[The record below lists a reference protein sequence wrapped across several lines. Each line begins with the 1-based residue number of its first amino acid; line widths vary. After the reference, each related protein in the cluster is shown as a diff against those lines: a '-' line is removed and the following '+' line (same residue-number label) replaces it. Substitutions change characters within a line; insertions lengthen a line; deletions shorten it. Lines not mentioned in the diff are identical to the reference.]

1 MMIISLLNQKGG
13 VGKTTLAVNLA
24 MGLAISGNRVMLVD
38 ADPQGSSLTWSGN
51 REGEGPFP
59 VVGIPKP
66 TLHKEL
72 PKLAD
77 NYDFIIVDGPPRVY
91 DVTRS
96 AILASDLILIPVT
109 PSPYDV
115 WATEET
121 VKVITE
127 VKPFKED
134 LKSFFVINRK
144 IMNTVI
150 GRDVIDALA
159 GYDIPVMKSQLC
171 QRVGFAETAGE
182 GKTVLETAPESPA
195 SDEIRALIKEIL
207 EALNQ

>member
-24 MGLAISGNRVMLVD
+24 MGLALNGNRVMLMD

-51 REGEGPFP
+51 REGEAPFP

-72 PKLAD
+72 PKLAN

-121 VKVITE
+121 VKVINE
-127 VKPFKED
+127 VKPFKEN
-134 LKSFFVINRK
+134 LKTFFVINRK

-159 GYDIPVMKSQLC
+159 SYDITVMKSQLC

-182 GKTVLETAPESPA
+182 GKTVLETTPESPA
-195 SDEIRALIKEIL
+195 SDEIRALIQEML
-207 EALNQ
+207 EALN

>member
-24 MGLAISGNRVMLVD
+24 MGLAITGKRVMLVD

-51 REGEGPFP
+51 REGDGPFP

>member
-24 MGLAISGNRVMLVD
+24 MGLSERDNRVMLID

-51 REGEGPFP
+51 REGEAPFP

-72 PKLAD
+72 PKLVN

-121 VKVITE
+121 VKVIQE
-127 VKPFKED
+127 VKPFKES

-159 GYDIPVMKSQLC
+159 NYDIPVMQSQLC

-182 GKTVLETAPESPA
+182 GKTVLETAPESQA
-195 SDEIRALIKEIL
+195 SDEIRALIQEIL
-207 EALNQ
+207 EALKQ